1 MKVKLGKIFTQHL
14 KQFPQSDKSI
24 IYEFIRHI
32 HLHGFNGLLGKNKSS
47 IDVPIDDPDFLKK
60 VEFVREH
67 NLWHYH
73 IGIPSYD
80 LSPNGYSTSQ
90 YVLHYIRQEDYI
102 VIVDMSDHSPF
113 ELPDQSYLE
122 FI

>member
-1 MKVKLGKIFTQHL
+1 MFTSNHT
-14 KQFPQSDKSI
+14 KPK
-24 IYEFIRHI
+24 
-32 HLHGFNGLLGKNKSS
+32 
-47 IDVPIDDPDFLKK
+47 PILTGWSLENVDPDFLKK

-122 FI
+122 FILCCRKTTDFRRWI